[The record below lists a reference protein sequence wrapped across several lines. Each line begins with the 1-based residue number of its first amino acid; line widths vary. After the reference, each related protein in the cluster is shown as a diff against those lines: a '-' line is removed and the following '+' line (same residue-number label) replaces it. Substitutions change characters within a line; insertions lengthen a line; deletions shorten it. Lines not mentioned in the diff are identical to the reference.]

1 MAALSAFEAK
11 AVNDSYRRNV
21 EVRLAAE
28 ENDSISAGML
38 RRELEHIKT
47 VDELLAA
54 IGEVKYFSPWVLIEE
69 ADID

>member
-1 MAALSAFEAK
+1 
-11 AVNDSYRRNV
+11 
-21 EVRLAAE
+21 
-28 ENDSISAGML
+28 ML